1 MILLHPDCLIFH
13 TPGGDTFPC
22 SAEMLTIELIGGHS
36 AKVEPEVVRE
46 AAAAVAHYFRIE
58 LGQEHVTLDEF
69 TEALSK
75 ALQRL
80 GYDVILTD
88 PALDELAVVAGSAEL
103 SPALDLRQVATS
115 CGKGFELIFF
125 QYLRTEL
132 RNLLK
137 ASPRVLRFHNLRSC
151 VKQLAGRQRWCP
163 HCEQL
168 SDQIVDY
175 VRECLSSESNE
186 VGLVID

>member
-13 TPGGDTFPC
+13 TPGGETFPC
-22 SAEMLTIELIGGHS
+22 SAEMLTIELIGNH
-36 AKVEPEVVRE
+36 ATKVEPEVVRE

-58 LGQEHVTLDEF
+58 LCQEHVTLDEF
-69 TEALSK
+69 TEALAK

-80 GYDVILTD
+80 GYDVLLSD
-88 PALDELAVVAGSAEL
+88 PALDKLATVAGEKES

-125 QYLRTEL
+125 QHLRSELRT
-132 RNLLK
+132 LLK
-137 ASPRVLRFHNLRSC
+137 TSPNVLRFHNLRGC

-163 HCEQL
+163 HCEKL
-168 SDQIVDY
+168 SDQIVEY
-175 VRECLSSESNE
+175 VRECLSSEASE
-186 VGLVID
+186 VGLVIV